1 MNLDK
6 VPKIVN
12 FERKNVRPHLSG
24 LVVFRVKYF
33 DSDTTKLRL
42 RNNPT

>member
-1 MNLDK
+1 MNLDE

-12 FERKNVRPHLSG
+12 FERKNLSG
-24 LVVFRVKYF
+24 LVIFGVKYF